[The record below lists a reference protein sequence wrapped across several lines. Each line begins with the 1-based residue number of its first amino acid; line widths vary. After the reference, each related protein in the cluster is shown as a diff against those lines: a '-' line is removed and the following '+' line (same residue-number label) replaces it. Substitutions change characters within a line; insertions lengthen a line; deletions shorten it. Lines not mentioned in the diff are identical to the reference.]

1 MVDGPKKSTLME
13 KRFAKDE
20 LTFKK
25 KYAFIFRNWKFT
37 KLQEDL
43 EKKQI
48 DCTVGDLSQKD

>member
-13 KRFAKDE
+13 KRFPKDE

-37 KLQEDL
+37 KLREDL

-48 DCTVGDLSQKD
+48 DQKVEDLNQKD